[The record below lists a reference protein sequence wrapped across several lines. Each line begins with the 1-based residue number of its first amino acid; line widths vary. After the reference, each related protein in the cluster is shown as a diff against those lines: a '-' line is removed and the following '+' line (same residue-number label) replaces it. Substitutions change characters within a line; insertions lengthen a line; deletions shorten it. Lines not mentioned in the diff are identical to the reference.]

1 MNARPTS
8 RNRSDIPAEFRWDF
22 SAIYPSWDA
31 WEAGLASM
39 EQKMDAFAAL
49 KGTLASG
56 AQALLKAY
64 EAFDEI
70 GKLQYLV
77 FRYVQLQ
84 RDVDT
89 RDQSMAGR
97 FQRVGVVFAKFD
109 TATAWFMPE
118 LLQVPQQTAE
128 AWLASTAA
136 LAPYRFP
143 ILDAYRRQAHVLD
156 EAGEHL
162 LSLAGQF
169 SRTPAATYQ
178 ELSSSDIK
186 YPSITTS
193 EGQELTVSPA
203 SYAAFL
209 ESARNQA
216 DRAKAAAAHVG
227 TYGATANTYAAIYN
241 SLLQRDWFSAQAR
254 KFKTTLEAALHG
266 DGIPPDVVETLVAT
280 TRAGTGPLQRYLR
293 LRKRLLG
300 LSDYHPFDQF
310 LPVFHSE
317 KTYPYEQARELAL
330 ASISAL
336 GPDYAAKYA
345 RFVSGGRIDVYESE
359 GKRSGAYQAG
369 VYGVGPYLLLNHND
383 TLDSVF
389 TFAHE
394 AGHAMHTVLAQE
406 TQPFST
412 ADYTIFVAEVASIT
426 NERLLLE
433 HLLAEATD
441 PKERFLLLEHAVG
454 AIVGTFYTQTMFAD
468 FELQAHKLVEAGQ
481 PITAEVLNGIYS
493 GLLRAYYGDAMT
505 VDDFY
510 QWTWARIGHFFN
522 SPYYVY
528 QYATCFASSAQL
540 FSSMRTGAPAAR
552 AEATERYLNLLR
564 AGGDDLP
571 MEQLKKAGVDLT
583 RPEAVQAVIAQMDAL
598 VTQMEQEAAA
608 LG

>member
-1 MNARPTS
+1 MTARPTS

-22 SAIYPSWDA
+22 SAIYPSWEA

-39 EQKMDAFAAL
+39 EQKMNAFSAL
-49 KGTLASG
+49 TGTLASG
-56 AQALLKAY
+56 PQALLKAY

-118 LLQVPQQTAE
+118 LLRVPQQTVE
-128 AWLASTAA
+128 GWLASTPA

-169 SRTPAATYQ
+169 SRTPASTYQ

-186 YPSITTS
+186 YPTITTS
-193 EGQELTVSPA
+193 DGQSVTVSPA
-203 SYAAFL
+203 SYSAFL
-209 ESARNQA
+209 ESSRNQA

-241 SLLQRDWFSAQAR
+241 SLLQRDWFNAQAR
-254 KFKTTLEAALHG
+254 KFSTTLEAALHG
-266 DGIPPDVVETLVAT
+266 DGIPTDVVETLVAT
-280 TRAGTGPLQRYLR
+280 TRAGTAPLQRYVN

-300 LSDYHPFDQF
+300 LTEYHPYDQF
-310 LPVFHSE
+310 VPVFQSN
-317 KTYPYEQARELAL
+317 KSYPYEQARELAL
-330 ASISAL
+330 TSISGL
-336 GPDYAAKYA
+336 GADYAAKYS

-369 VYGVGPYLLLNHND
+369 VYGVGPFLLLNHND

-406 TQPFST
+406 AQPFST
-412 ADYTIFVAEVASIT
+412 SDYTIFVAEVASIT

-433 HLLAEATD
+433 HLLTKATD

-454 AIVGTFYTQTMFAD
+454 AIVGTFYTQTLFAD

-493 GLLRAYYGDAMT
+493 GLLKTYYGDAMT

-540 FSSMRTGAPAAR
+540 FSAMRNGTPAAR

-564 AGGDDLP
+564 AGGNDLP
-571 MEQLKKAGVDLT
+571 MQQLKKAGVDLT
-583 RPEAVQAVIAQMDAL
+583 KPETVRAVIDQMNAL
-598 VTQMEQEAAA
+598 VTQMEEEAAA